1 MIKFLSTVFQR
12 ILGADAALQK
22 TFIDAL
28 GATTPYT
35 EMKVKQAI
43 NALNNKRK
51 DRLIL
56 LLEYI
61 EDQGEFIPNQHISIV
76 SYCFS
81 DSSISSINLLMLW
94 PPSYLSYLLAH
105 RRILYSLRS
114 VSNGDLIEPS
124 SRTLTYGDPR
134 SFAACTPRLWSSLPL
149 AMCRSSFL
157 NLFYLSIV
165 KRHGQFLEL

>member
-1 MIKFLSTVFQR
+1 METRFVSVVRMIKFLSTVFQR

-43 NALNNKRK
+43 NTLNNKRK

-61 EDQGEFIPNQHISIV
+61 EDQGEFYPKSTHFYCIV
-76 SYCFS
+76 
-81 DSSISSINLLMLW
+81 
-94 PPSYLSYLLAH
+94 
-105 RRILYSLRS
+105 
-114 VSNGDLIEPS
+114 
-124 SRTLTYGDPR
+124 
-134 SFAACTPRLWSSLPL
+134 
-149 AMCRSSFL
+149 
-157 NLFYLSIV
+157 LFFRFFY
-165 KRHGQFLEL
+165 